1 MAVTRPRVTI
11 DPITFEVLRNALV
24 SVVDQMEAMLEKVA
38 FSLVVNEARDLSNSL
53 CAANGDLVAAGEVD
67 LPAHVGT
74 IPYMMRGI
82 LSCLG
87 EDGVAELQD
96 GDIIVMNDPFLG
108 GSHNMDVRM
117 VMPVFSGEELVAWVA
132 TSVHWSDI
140 GGPVPGGFNPRAR
153 NTFEEGL
160 VITPI
165 HIARRGVVDE
175 NLVRLLLRNVRIPKA
190 LRGDLIAQIEACRTG
205 KAGVEALLGK
215 YGHDVFV
222 SAVEESIERSEQM
235 IRAEVAKL
243 PDGSWEWEDFIDYD
257 PNGDPDVPLRV
268 HLRMTI
274 RGDELTYDFSR
285 SHPQGEHG
293 AQGPP
298 SMAWGAAAVATKS
311 LFPHVPV
318 NQGIDNAVNVLF
330 RPGTVV
336 AAEFPAA
343 VSGAFATVY
352 DQVMSCVYGCFM
364 QVAPHL
370 AMACPFNSVNVTIS
384 GVNTATD
391 EEYVSYVWVEGGY
404 GARPGKRDNHTA
416 ISYYGSGT
424 RNQPSE
430 HLDRVFPFRNLRYE
444 FVPDTEGAGRHR
456 GGFGAVRSIG
466 LTNTAR
472 TVVSTLG
479 CRGKYPPWGF
489 GGGSPGQTNRIV
501 YAEGTPEEA
510 QIGVLTS
517 QFPVAGERT
526 LSLYQSG
533 GGGWGDPH
541 ERPPEW
547 VLEDVL
553 DELVSLQRARGV
565 YGVAIDVLDA
575 DALDLRIDWEATQEL
590 RRREAPRD

>member
-1 MAVTRPRVTI
+1 MTVAPERVDI

-53 CAANGDLVAAGEVD
+53 CNANGDLVAAGEVD

-82 LSCLG
+82 LGCLG
-87 EDGVAELQD
+87 EEAVAALRD

-117 VMPVFSGEELVAWVA
+117 VMPVFAREELVAWVA

-140 GGPVPGGFNPRAR
+140 GGPVPGGFNPTAR

-165 HIARRGVVDE
+165 HIVREGVIDE
-175 NLVRLLLRNVRIPKA
+175 NLVRLLLRNVRIPDA

-205 KAGVEALLGK
+205 KAGVEALLAK
-215 YGHDVFV
+215 YGRDTVVGAF
-222 SAVEESIERSEQM
+222 EQSIERSEQM

-243 PDGSWEWEDFIDYD
+243 PDGVWEWEDFIDYD
-257 PNGDPDVPLRV
+257 PNGDPDKPLRV

-274 RGDELTYDFSR
+274 DGDQLTYDFSA

-318 NQGIDNAVNVLF
+318 NQGIDNAVRVVF
-330 RPGTVV
+330 TRGTVV
-336 AAEFPAA
+336 SAEFPAA

-364 QVAPHL
+364 QVAPER

-384 GVNTATD
+384 GI
-391 EEYVSYVWVEGGY
+391 
-404 GARPGKRDNHTA
+404 RPD
-416 ISYYGSGT
+416 
-424 RNQPSE
+424 
-430 HLDRVFPFRNLRYE
+430 
-444 FVPDTEGAGRHR
+444 
-456 GGFGAVRSIG
+456 
-466 LTNTAR
+466 
-472 TVVSTLG
+472 
-479 CRGKYPPWGF
+479 
-489 GGGSPGQTNRIV
+489 
-501 YAEGTPEEA
+501 
-510 QIGVLTS
+510 
-517 QFPVAGERT
+517 
-526 LSLYQSG
+526 
-533 GGGWGDPH
+533 
-541 ERPPEW
+541 
-547 VLEDVL
+547 
-553 DELVSLQRARGV
+553 
-565 YGVAIDVLDA
+565 
-575 DALDLRIDWEATQEL
+575 
-590 RRREAPRD
+590 